1 MFFRQQR
8 VFQSYSPF
16 RLAFGRVFVDVTVRK
31 STLGSNQRILE
42 KKLMSLCSRPS
53 FLPLFHPPTSI
64 IFRGGGGANDSAF
77 PSKADYAI
85 ALDNFCQKS
94 NIYPTSFAFKLCLRS
109 EGALAGVLEVS
120 NLATSAKYG
129 IKMVV

>member
-1 MFFRQQR
+1 M
-8 VFQSYSPF
+8 SPCASP
-16 RLAFGRVFVDVTVRK
+16 RWEA
-31 STLGSNQRILE
+31 SIRILE

-64 IFRGGGGANDSAF
+64 IFRGGGGGANDSAF
-77 PSKADYAI
+77 PSKEDYAT
-85 ALDNFCQKS
+85 ALDNFCQNS
-94 NIYPTSFAFKLCLRS
+94 NTYPTSFTFKLCLRS